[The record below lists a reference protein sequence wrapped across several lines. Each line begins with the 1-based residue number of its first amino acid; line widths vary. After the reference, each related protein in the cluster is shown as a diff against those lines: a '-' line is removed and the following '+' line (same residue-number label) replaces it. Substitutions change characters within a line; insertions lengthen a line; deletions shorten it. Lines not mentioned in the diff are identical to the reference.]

1 MIRIFSFIC
10 LSNVALSLC
19 TGDGCVEIFCCES
32 LSKINLTLKKKISYQ
47 ILCDKSH
54 HTQIEYRKELS
65 IKRGFIDAYNST
77 HTLLY
82 APVLLTFSLTAFLLT
97 LICYLT
103 TYSWIAISLLLE
115 Y

>member
-1 MIRIFSFIC
+1 M
-10 LSNVALSLC
+10 ALSLC
-19 TGDGCVEIFCCES
+19 TGDGCVEICRCES
-32 LSKINLTLKKKISYQ
+32 LRISYQ

-54 HTQIEYRKELS
+54 HTQIEYTKELS
-65 IKRGFIDAYNST
+65 IKRSFIDAYNIT
-77 HTLLY
+77 HTLLH

-115 Y
+115 YY

>member
-1 MIRIFSFIC
+1 M
-10 LSNVALSLC
+10 ALSLC
-19 TGDGCVEIFCCES
+19 NSDGCVEICSCES
-32 LSKINLTLKKKISYQ
+32 LSKINLISYQ

-54 HTQIEYRKELS
+54 HTQIEYTKELS
-65 IKRGFIDAYNST
+65 IKRSFIDAYNIT
-77 HTLLY
+77 HILLH

-115 Y
+115 YC